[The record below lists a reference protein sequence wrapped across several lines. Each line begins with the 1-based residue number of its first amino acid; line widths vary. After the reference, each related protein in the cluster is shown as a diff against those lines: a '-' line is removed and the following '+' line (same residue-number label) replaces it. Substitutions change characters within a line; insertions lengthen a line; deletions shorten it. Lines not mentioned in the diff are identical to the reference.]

1 MKQFIFIIT
10 ILFSS
15 FFFSCKK
22 KETATTPTS
31 GSITIKIENQVD
43 GQNVSFNN
51 IIYTNANGNK
61 YSISTLKYYLSNLVF
76 TKTDGTI
83 YSANNYNLIDAS
95 DANKISFT
103 LNNIPNGVYNNLKLY
118 IGIDQSHNHSGVQSG
133 DLDPMYGMIWS
144 WNTGYIFFKHEGSY
158 VDTAGK
164 IQPLIFHYGTDAALA
179 TAQMPIN
186 VDVEGN
192 AKTVYLKFN
201 LNNLYKS
208 PYQINFNQYNDQQ
221 STTQADSIWIV
232 KLKTNF
238 ANTFSFDKTE

>member
-1 MKQFIFIIT
+1 MKQFFFIIT
-10 ILFSS
+10 ILFSVS
-15 FFFSCKK
+15 FFSCKK
-22 KETATTPTS
+22 KETATMPTT

-43 GQNVSFNN
+43 GQNVAFNN
-51 IIYTNANGNK
+51 LIYTDAAGNK
-61 YSISTLKYYLSNLVF
+61 YSISTLKYYLSNFVF
-76 TKTDGTI
+76 TKTDDSI

-95 DANKISFT
+95 YVSKISFT
-103 LNNIPNGVYNNLKLY
+103 LKNIPNGNYNNLKL
-118 IGIDQSHNHSGVQSG
+118 GVGVDQSHNHSGVQSD

-158 VDTAGK
+158 IDTAGK
-164 IQPLIFHYGTDAALA
+164 TQPLIFHYGTDAALA
-179 TAQMPIN
+179 TAQMPIS

-208 PYQINFNQYNDQQ
+208 PYQIDFNQYNDQQ

-232 KLKTNF
+232 KFKANF
-238 ANTFSFDKTE
+238 ANSFSFDKAE